1 MASSPR
7 ILEDLRASWNWHRL
21 CCGNLLPTTPLSSY
35 IQKQKMTNPF
45 QINFMIPIGSRWI
58 TLTTLLGLFVFLPA
72 CATNKEKQPKRPATV
87 IQPLPKPAAM
97 RIAQDTSMNRK
108 PPLLPRTVVNIKPT
122 NGPDVVSSEP
132 ISNGDLTEKTTPKF
146 INNEQPQDF
155 FKGAGDAPVGETVL
169 GSFFDNVFRPA
180 TPPNQPVSSTSY
192 NVH

>member
-1 MASSPR
+1 M
-7 ILEDLRASWNWHRL
+7 
-21 CCGNLLPTTPLSSY
+21 
-35 IQKQKMTNPF
+35 K
-45 QINFMIPIGSRWI
+45 PIGSRWI
-58 TLTTLLGLFVFLPA
+58 TLTTLLALFVFLPA
-72 CATNKEKQPKRPATV
+72 CATKKEKPKKQQATV

-108 PPLLPRTVVNIKPT
+108 PPILPRTVVNIKPT
-122 NGPDVVSSEP
+122 NTPDVVSSEHVG
-132 ISNGDLTEKTTPKF
+132 NGDLVDNTTPKF